1 MKTTTKQLCISAVF
15 AALTFV
21 VTFFLQIP
29 IPLGYFNVGNTVILL
44 GCLMVPMPY
53 GILFGSIGSALADLI
68 SGYAH
73 YALPT
78 LIIKALMPLI
88 FYLITKKSKSFG
100 RIVLATAVSTLIPL
114 FGYTFVG
121 GLFYGGFMAGL
132 AQFPGLAIEYAAN
145 LVLIIGL
152 AVPIKKLA
160 GKLATV

>member
-1 MKTTTKQLCISAVF
+1 MKTTTKHLCISAVF

-53 GILFGSIGSALADLI
+53 GLFFGSIGAALADLI

-73 YALPT
+73 YTVPT
-78 LIIKALMPLI
+78 LVIKALMALI
-88 FYLITKKSKSFG
+88 FYLFTRKNKSFV
-100 RIVLATAVSTLIPL
+100 RIILATAVSTLIPL
-114 FGYTFVG
+114 LGYTFVG
-121 GLFYGGFMAGL
+121 GLFYGGVMAGL

-145 LVLIIGL
+145 LALIIGL
-152 AVPIKKLA
+152 STPIKKLA